1 MLDRCLDGGVTVMTS
16 LTVLLVDLISVIVN
30 I

>member
-1 MLDRCLDGGVTVMTS
+1 MLDRCLDRGVTVMTS